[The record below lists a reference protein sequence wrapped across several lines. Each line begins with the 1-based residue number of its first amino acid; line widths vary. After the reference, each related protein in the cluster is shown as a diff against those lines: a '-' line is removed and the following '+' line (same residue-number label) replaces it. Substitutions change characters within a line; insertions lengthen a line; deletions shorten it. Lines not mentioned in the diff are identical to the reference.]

1 MRVINPKREQS
12 EAFYREFV
20 LPVEEQDPVIK
31 PLGRGVHRWFQSA
44 NICDLYRFR
53 QPEDFVRI
61 SSRLLR
67 QQ

>member
-1 MRVINPKREQS
+1 MRIIDPKRDQS
-12 EAFYREFV
+12 EAFYREFA
-20 LPVEEQDPVIK
+20 LPVEEQDPGIK
-31 PLGRGVHRWFQSA
+31 PLSCSVHRWFQSA